1 MVPCTFMFDFTGGLK
16 VGKGR
21 REILME
27 KRGEENAESIFL
39 GTQNRNIR
47 LIIRLILK
55 FCILS

>member
-1 MVPCTFMFDFTGGLK
+1 MFDFTGGLK